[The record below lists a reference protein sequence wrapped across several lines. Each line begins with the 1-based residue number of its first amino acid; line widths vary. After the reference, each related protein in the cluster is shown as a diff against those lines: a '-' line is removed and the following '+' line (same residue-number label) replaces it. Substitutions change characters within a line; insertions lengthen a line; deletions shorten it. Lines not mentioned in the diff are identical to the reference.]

1 MATGVKVT
9 HKELKQLD
17 RFRQFAADSIELA
30 QRKYT
35 NILLGVF
42 GITIIIAGALYI
54 NKHEENKLDQAN
66 YKFYRAVV
74 LKGEIDSEESA
85 TKALEK
91 FSALIEEYPDTTISS
106 LSLYYSAL
114 INYDRGHYTESINLF
129 NRFISSEKRIEILK
143 DLAYLTIGLANY
155 NLGNWNETV
164 EQLSKLDKGGSPYR
178 KQARIHIAL
187 SYEKMGQQEKADEIY
202 RDLLGEI

>member
-9 HKELKQLD
+9 HKELKQPD
-17 RFRQFAADSIELA
+17 RFRQFAADSIEFA
-30 QRKYT
+30 QRSYR

-42 GITIIIAGALYI
+42 GIIIVIAGALYV
-54 NKHEENKLDQAN
+54 NAHKENKLAQAN
-66 YKFYRAVV
+66 YKFHRAVM

-85 TKALEK
+85 KKALEK

-129 NRFISSEKRIEILK
+129 NRFISSGKRIEILK

-155 NLGNWNETV
+155 NLGNWNEAV

-178 KQARIHIAL
+178 KQAKIHIAL
-187 SYEKMGQQEKADEIY
+187 SHEKMGQQEKADEIY

>member
-54 NKHEENKLDQAN
+54 NKHKENKLDQAN